1 MLLTKR
7 KKAIMGIGTLI
18 IFIATILVAAVA
30 AGVLISTSGV
40 LQQRALITGQEARK
54 KITNA
59 IEVVSIVAYGNKSDE
74 TLNNFEVMLRLDAG
88 SDPTQMKKFDVAFI
102 GPDQNAGGKLSHPTL
117 NDDSLD
123 PDGFY
128 ENLTYA
134 EITNKS
140 DGYTI
145 RDLDGDRYEETLYLR
160 TYNDSSESTLTIE
173 FSDLDLGTVNVTKFD
188 HDLGNFSGTLY
199 YRNKWDM
206 PIIGGDGKYYGY
218 LHLNLTITENAT
230 LNLSNVNNSIG
241 ISRHYVD
248 ECNFDSVPVEDA
260 YCYEV
265 VHGDDDVVLGDGEV
279 FLIKYKLL
287 NSNRMGIGQNF
298 QFIFTNEKGRM
309 TRAQARTP
317 DIIQTQRVP
326 LWPLG

>member
-1 MLLTKR
+1 
-7 KKAIMGIGTLI
+7 MGIGTLI

-59 IEVVSIVAYGNKSDE
+59 IEVVSIVAYGNKTDE

-102 GPDQNAGGKLSHPTL
+102 GPDQNAGGKLSHPSL
-117 NDDSLD
+117 NDPSLD
-123 PDGFY
+123 DSGFY
-128 ENLTYA
+128 ENITSYA
-134 EITNKS
+134 EITNRS
-140 DGYTI
+140 EGYII
-145 RDLDGDRYEETLYLR
+145 RDLDEDGYDETLYFK
-160 TYNDSSESTLTIE
+160 TYNDSSNSDLIVE
-173 FSDLDLGTVNVTKFD
+173 FSDTDLGNATYD
-188 HDLGNFSGTLY
+188 LGYDLGNFTGTIRI
-199 YRNKWDM
+199 RNDYDN
-206 PIIGGDGKYYGY
+206 PIVAADGKYYGY
-218 LHLNLTITENAT
+218 LHLNLTITENST
-230 LNLSNVNNSIG
+230 LNISSANNSIG
-241 ISRHYVD
+241 MSRHYVD
-248 ECNFDSVPVEDA
+248 ECTFDTVPIEDA

-265 VHGDDDVVLGDGEV
+265 IHGDDDVVLGDGEV

-287 NSNRMGIGQNF
+287 DSNRMSIAQNF

-317 DIIQTQRVP
+317 DIIQTNRVP